1 MIVKDKVLTTHPVLG
16 EITVNDLI
24 QDLEIMLIDT
34 SFFEDFI
41 YQMIKST
48 SMSKEDISTLFNY
61 SVVDRLKWIISV
73 LKDLN

>member
-1 MIVKDKVLTTHPVLG
+1 MTVKDKVLTTHPVLG

>member
-1 MIVKDKVLTTHPVLG
+1 MTVKDKVLTTHPVLG

-48 SMSKEDISTLFNY
+48 SMSKEDISTLFNC